1 MQVNQSYDPTT
12 EDASVKQLNYR
23 AGSRIPSV
31 QLLGEEGRLD
41 NYRFTFNRWSDDKGG
56 GWPAPRHHHP
66 FEQVRYAVEGDYTIS
81 KGNVM
86 PAGWVAYFPESVFY
100 GPQVKETNLRMVEL
114 QFGGP
119 TGLGYYS
126 TRQRRAAHDELVA
139 KGGTF
144 EGGFYQWT
152 DEDGKIHRQDSSEAV
167 WEVAMNVPKL
177 VYPRPRY
184 NGVIL
189 MDPESFSWQKET
201 PGVAHKLL
209 GVFTERE
216 LRISLVELEKG
227 ASLTL
232 GTEPSNEIVFL
243 TEGSL
248 SYEDELYV
256 PHAAF
261 ATSTEDEPESLVAA
275 EAAQMLYVK
284 LPTFSRT

>member
-12 EDASVKQLNYR
+12 EEASVKQLNYR

-31 QLLGEEGRLD
+31 QLLGEEGRPD

-66 FEQVRYAVEGDYTIS
+66 FEQVRYAIEGDYTIS

-86 PAGWVAYFPESVFY
+86 PPGWVAYFPESVYY

-126 TRQRRAAHDELVA
+126 TRQRRAAYDELIA
-139 KGGTF
+139 RGGTF
-144 EGGFYQWT
+144 EKGFYQWT
-152 DEDGKIHRQDSSEAV
+152 DDAGNMHRQDSSEAV
-167 WEVAMNVPKL
+167 WEVAMDVPKI
-177 VYPRPRY
+177 VYPKPRY
-184 NGVIL
+184 NSIIL
-189 MDPESFSWQKET
+189 MDPDSFAWRKDA
-201 PGVAHKLL
+201 PGVGRKLL

-216 LRISLVELEKG
+216 LRINLIQLDKG
-227 ASLTL
+227 ASFSI
-232 GTEPSNEIVFL
+232 GEEPANEIVFL
-243 TEGSL
+243 TQGSL
-248 SYEDELYV
+248 SYGNETYV

-261 ATSTEDEPESLVAA
+261 ATSAGERPDSLVAA
-275 EAAQMLYVK
+275 EQSEMLYVK
-284 LPTFSRT
+284 LPTFAEA